1 MSEECNAPDARLREL
16 ALDASPLALVI
27 VDSGASVVAVTRAA
41 RDVLGLAP
49 GDTGR
54 PLQDL
59 DLTLSHS
66 PVELRSHLD
75 QAEKERRPVVV
86 SDAERRLAE
95 GRVQTLEIVV
105 TPIFDDD
112 VHLGSSIAFLDV
124 TAVQST
130 NEELQATVEALEAT
144 NRELQ
149 TAGEELETMHDE
161 LEAIR
166 ADLRDGGVDAAGPP
180 GG

>member
-1 MSEECNAPDARLREL
+1 MSEECSAPDARLREL

-27 VDSGASVVAVTRAA
+27 VDNSAAVVAVTRAA
-41 RDVLGLAP
+41 RDLLGLVP
-49 GDTGR
+49 GDTGG

-59 DLTLSHS
+59 D
-66 PVELRSHLD
+66 SHLD

-105 TPIFDDD
+105 TPIFDDG

-130 NEELQATVEALEAT
+130 NEELRATVEALEAT

-149 TAGEELETMHDE
+149 TASEELETMHDE

-166 ADLRDGGVDAAGPP
+166 ADLGDGGLDEVGPP